1 MSNMQ
6 NKYIPDYLV
15 TPGEILNEYL
25 GDAGMTQADLA
36 DRMGLAKKT
45 INEIINGKSPITP
58 ETALK
63 LERTLGRPAHFWSNL
78 ERQYQDD
85 KARITERKSMESY
98 LQWLDN
104 IPVTNMAKLRWIR
117 KPRDKFELLE
127 EVLRFFGIASPEQWN
142 AVWANDLQVV
152 YRQKQKQKQDK
163 RIEII
168 SAWLRRGEI
177 KAQNM
182 QCASYSNK
190 AFQEILDNIRGL
202 TREEDPEVFVP
213 KLIKLCASAGV
224 VVIFVP
230 ALTNLGVYG
239 ATRWIGTKPVI
250 QLSLYLKS
258 NDHLWFTF
266 FHEAGH
272 ILLHGRKGIFLE
284 GNQLDN
290 EKEQAANTFA
300 QDKLI
305 PPVPLQQLIQNGRP
319 SLADIERFAE
329 TINIAP
335 GIVVGRLQWSGVLPR
350 DTGNHFKVFYRWTDK
365 NI

>member
-1 MSNMQ
+1 MSNMK
-6 NKYIPDYLV
+6 NNFIPDYLV
-15 TPGEILNEYL
+15 TPGEVLSEYL
-25 GDAGMTQADLA
+25 EDAGMTQAELA

-45 INEIINGKSPITP
+45 INEIIKGKSPITP

-63 LERTLGRPAHFWSNL
+63 LERTLGRPAQFWSSL

-85 KARITERKSMESY
+85 KARIAERKRMESY

-104 IPVTNMAKLRWIR
+104 IPVANMAKLGWIR
-117 KPRDKFELLE
+117 KLKDKFEQLE

-142 AVWANDLQVV
+142 AVWSSNLQVV
-152 YRQKQKQKQDK
+152 YRQTQKQDK
-163 RIEII
+163 NIEII

-177 KAQNM
+177 EAQNV
-182 QCASYSNK
+182 QCALYDSK
-190 AFQEILDNIRGL
+190 AFRDILDKIRSL
-202 TREEDPEVFVP
+202 TREKDPEVFVP

-230 ALTNLGVYG
+230 ALTNLGIYG
-239 ATRWIGTKPVI
+239 ATRWIGNKPVI

-272 ILLHGRKGIFLE
+272 ILLHGRKGFFLE
-284 GNQLDN
+284 GNQFDD
-290 EKEQAANTFA
+290 EKEDETNVFA

-305 PPVPLQQLIQNGRP
+305 PPVHLQRLIQNGKP

-329 TINIAP
+329 AINIAP
-335 GIVVGRLQWSGVLPR
+335 GIVVGRLQWSGMLPR
-350 DTGNHFKVFYRWTDK
+350 DIGNHLKVFYRWKDQ
-365 NI
+365 